1 MQIKQLSVVLENLPG
16 KLSELSDILGGEGIN
31 IRAISV
37 ADTSDLTTVR
47 MVVDDPE
54 KAFMVLESKD
64 YSIRKKNVLAVET
77 PDHPGGLNAV
87 LKPLKEADIN
97 VHYLY
102 PYIGRIGDNAI
113 LIVGVDKI
121 EEAIDILKKN
131 WVHLISEKKLYS
143 L

>member
-1 MQIKQLSVVLENLPG
+1 MQIKQLSVVLENVPG

-47 MVVDDPE
+47 MVVDDPA